1 MDKKEDIQRINED
14 IAARFSKIEDDVSSA
29 ETIAGLFEVLFNG
42 IEKEFAVP
50 FVWLTLIDHVN
61 AAPLIKV
68 VNESDSLKNR
78 LCVVSQELFEKIIPE
93 GLKPV
98 LANKDLPP
106 FYKLLPPSR
115 KYFVK
120 SLAVVPFA
128 LDGQTIGSWN
138 NGDAVADRYTADMD
152 TVLLASLARRI
163 SLQLTRLAAAGSNA
177 ASKNNQNDEQPGGL
191 HG

>member
-1 MDKKEDIQRINED
+1 MGKKEDIQRMNEE

-29 ETIAGLFEVLFNG
+29 ETIAGLFEVLLDG

-61 AAPLIKV
+61 AAPLIKA
-68 VNESDSLKNR
+68 VNASDSLKNR
-78 LCVVSQELFEKIIPE
+78 LCIVSQERFEKIIPE

-115 KYFVK
+115 KYFIK

-152 TVLLASLARRI
+152 TALLASLARRI
-163 SLQLTRLAAAGSNA
+163 SLQLTRLTAGNNA
-177 ASKNNQNDEQPGGL
+177 ASKNNQNKEQPGGL

>member
-1 MDKKEDIQRINED
+1 MGKKEDIQRINEE

-29 ETIAGLFEVLFNG
+29 ETIAGLFEVLLDG

-61 AAPLIKV
+61 AAPLIKA
-68 VNESDSLKNR
+68 VNASDILKNR
-78 LCVVSQELFEKIIPE
+78 LCVVSQELFEKIMPE

-106 FYKLLPPSR
+106 FYKLLPSSR

-128 LDGQTIGSWN
+128 LEGQTIGSWN

-152 TVLLASLARRI
+152 TALLASLARRI
-163 SLQLTRLAAAGSNA
+163 SLQLTRLTAGNNA
-177 ASKNNQNDEQPGGL
+177 VSKNNQNNEQPGGL